1 MNVSAVNKASGEVIE
16 LSVDTFEQ
24 LVGAYN
30 TAKEYEKVATTLK
43 DQLKK
48 IIPAFLD
55 EKGKSKISPDGY
67 QFKRY
72 ETQRTTYNKS
82 ALRQVF
88 DEDTIDLFLKVNK
101 SSVDSY
107 MKEHDMQPEEVAIL
121 KAALEPDGSV
131 SVVTRL
137 DKVV

>member
-16 LSVDTFEQ
+16 LNVDTFEQ

-48 IIPAFLD
+48 IIPSFLD
-55 EKGKSKISPDGY
+55 ENGKSKISSDGY

-101 SSVDSY
+101 SSVDSFI
-107 MKEHDMQPEEVAIL
+107 KEHDISSDDIAIL
-121 KAALEPDGSV
+121 KASLEPDGSV
-131 SVVTRL
+131 SIVTRL